1 LWDRIQLITF
11 ITPLWLLQLQ
21 SIYVFLEWFHL
32 KLIDVWEVKKPSDDL
47 MAMLT
52 SQQVTLMAHVD
63 WTFCFFLAINICIWT
78 TSVPSLLLQQKVL
91 LYVKW
96 FRWILSEF
104 AGPSKQ
110 ELVRIHWSNE
120 QGQLKCTH
128 ILYIYCVSLP
138 NHAHSILYYNF
149 SLKSISPSKYYC
161 STLITLTHACQII
174 LRIPI
179 QKITYIPNYSIG
191 FFIFLQE
198 KNISDFSCFLLLKL
212 NISESTMIL
221 VELTQVLLGNSIQ
234 IGHDPICCEV
244 CCFPLS
250 RQMFNMRST

>member
-1 LWDRIQLITF
+1 MVSPQAYWCVR
-11 ITPLWLLQLQ
+11 
-21 SIYVFLEWFHL
+21 S
-32 KLIDVWEVKKPSDDL
+32 KKAFRDDL

-63 WTFCFFLAINICIWT
+63 WTFCLFLAINICIWT

-91 LYVKW
+91 VLLYVKW

-104 AGPSKQ
+104 AGLSKQ
-110 ELVRIHWSNE
+110 DLVRIHWSNE

-138 NHAHSILYYNF
+138 NHAHSIPYYNF

-161 STLITLTHACQII
+161 STLITLTHACQMI

-179 QKITYIPNYSIG
+179 QKMTYIPIDSIG

-198 KNISDFSCFLLLKL
+198 KS
-212 NISESTMIL
+212 ISEFF
-221 VELTQVLLGNSIQ
+221 V
-234 IGHDPICCEV
+234 
-244 CCFPLS
+244 FY
-250 RQMFNMRST
+250 F